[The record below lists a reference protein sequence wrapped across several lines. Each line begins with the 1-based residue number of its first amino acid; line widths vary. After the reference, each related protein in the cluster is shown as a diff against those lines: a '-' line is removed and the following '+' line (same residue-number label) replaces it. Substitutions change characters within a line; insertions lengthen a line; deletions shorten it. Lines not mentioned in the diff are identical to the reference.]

1 MKRVI
6 EINESDFKD
15 IKEYDIIFEEEN
27 ADIAKVIKSSTPLNE
42 VLDKI
47 IEEIR
52 CRMRMY
58 KVSDFAPNRMKIYA
72 LSDVIDIIKK
82 YKESE
87 DE

>member
-6 EINESDFKD
+6 EINENATNM
-15 IKEYDIIFEEEN
+15 YDLVGSVMNSI
-27 ADIAKVIKSSTPLNE
+27 SLNE

-52 CRMRMY
+52 HRMNMY
-58 KVSDFAPNRMKIYA
+58 KASDFKPNRMKAYA
-72 LSDVIDIIKK
+72 LSDVIDIINK

-87 DE
+87 E